1 MYSVMTWKAR
11 PLSPGQDKRMMDIWG
26 KIEADMA
33 TNTNLERVCWFMY
46 TDGSGGVTVT
56 KSRDVDGALAFEA
69 EVAMALTEFLEIET
83 KAALD
88 LDSAMPAILKAV
100 ERTNA

>member
-11 PLSPGQDKRMMDIWG
+11 PVTPEQDQRMMQIWG

-33 TNTNLERVCWFMY
+33 VNTSLERVCWFMY
-46 TDGSGGVTVT
+46 SDGSGGVTIT
-56 KSRDVDGALAFEA
+56 KSHDVDAALAFEA
-69 EVAMALTEFLEIET
+69 EVSLALGEFLEIQT

-88 LDSAMPAILKAV
+88 LDAAMPAILKAV

>member
-11 PLSPGQDKRMMDIWG
+11 PLSPEQDQRMMQIWG

-33 TNTNLERVCWFMY
+33 ANTSLERICWFMY
-46 TDGSGGVTVT
+46 TDGSGGVTIT
-56 KSRDVDGALAFEA
+56 KSHDVDAALAFET
-69 EVAMALTEFLEIET
+69 EVCLALAEFLELDT